1 MRRKEAGIALCDC
14 EWFEIEMERPQYIG
28 VIKVTFC
35 IGLISKKLK
44 ELAQKERER
53 KKDSVSV

>member
-1 MRRKEAGIALCDC
+1 MCVC
-14 EWFEIEMERPQYIG
+14 EWFEIEMETSIYIG
-28 VIKVTFC
+28 HKSDLLNWIN
-35 IGLISKKLK
+35 ISKKLK